1 MVSKKY
7 SLLVCASC
15 LLIYL
20 ALLLFE
26 TETRSKTNSR
36 ASSTSSPFINIAGL
50 FNSIGLQSKFNPDPS
65 QPVSVLVLTYMRSGS
80 SLTGDILQQSD
91 GAFYVYEPFRSLGHK
106 NASTFTISY
115 ANGTERQPPFS
126 FNEETY
132 NALYNWFTCNIS
144 RLANIGLMDGFLN
157 KGLKSRM
164 FPICYR
170 KEMQNGKDQK
180 LAIRMCA
187 RELQG
192 ICENSPFRIIKTI
205 RIQLQDIR
213 NLLEDLPNLKIVHLV
228 RDPRATLS
236 SQASLGMCSSRRGG
250 QPGCTNKFCK
260 RLENDV
266 LAEERLMKLY
276 PNRIMPVFYEDI
288 AKHPLQTSKK
298 MYDFIGAE
306 FTLEAEAYIYNIT
319 MAGLANNCVI
329 CTTRSNSSEHVDT
342 WKTKMKPEFINIVN
356 ERCNYVIKRYNFD
369 EFPVT

>member
-50 FNSIGLQSKFNPDPS
+50 FNSIETKMADKDSKVQN
-65 QPVSVLVLTYMRSGS
+65 VLILTYMRSGS
-80 SLTGDILQQSD
+80 SLTGDILQHIKGS
-91 GAFYVYEPFRSLGHK
+91 FYVYEPLHLIEK
-106 NASTFTISY
+106 AITFQLNM
-115 ANGTERQPPFS
+115 AKPDGTVRQPPFS